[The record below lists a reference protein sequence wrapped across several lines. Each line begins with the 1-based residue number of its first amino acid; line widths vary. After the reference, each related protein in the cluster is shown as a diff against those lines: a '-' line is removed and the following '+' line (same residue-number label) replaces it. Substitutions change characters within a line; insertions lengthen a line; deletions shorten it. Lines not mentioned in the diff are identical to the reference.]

1 MANLDFV
8 VDTTPM
14 ANRVDRMTTGVIS
27 VQSAV
32 HVMEEEIV
40 KSEQDAAK
48 KISSNVTYG
57 FYMLARNQFSQ
68 KEIVFNNEVTTNMT
82 MIQNFMKDLNQIK
95 SRMERDYNV
104 ISRQY
109 LKLFS
114 RIDNSL
120 RSSIKDLDDSLLSI
134 VIDGREEMNA
144 RVLNGPGK
152 VISYDGELLPIT
164 QLLAVG
170 TIKKKC
176 KSLLQRFK
184 SVIDMNFRLRQ
195 QFKECLEDRSTSG
208 GIKTIFVPVVVIEHD
223 SLVDQTSSLLLAKMP
238 QFPSEIKK
246 HGNDIHTAVLDASSV
261 EDSWINTNT
270 VHLNLV
276 RQEFLNLLKTYD
288 ENRRNLMIRLFDQS
302 SWKELGRG

>member
-32 HVMEEEIV
+32 HVMEDEIV

-82 MIQNFMKDLNQIK
+82 MIQNFMKDLHQIK
-95 SRMERDYNV
+95 SRMERDYNI

-114 RIDNSL
+114 RIRKMFSGRTVL
-120 RSSIKDLDDSLLSI
+120 R
-134 VIDGREEMNA
+134 RP
-144 RVLNGPGK
+144 R
-152 VISYDGELLPIT
+152 
-164 QLLAVG
+164 LA
-170 TIKKKC
+170 
-176 KSLLQRFK
+176 LF
-184 SVIDMNFRLRQ
+184 
-195 QFKECLEDRSTSG
+195 
-208 GIKTIFVPVVVIEHD
+208 
-223 SLVDQTSSLLLAKMP
+223 
-238 QFPSEIKK
+238 
-246 HGNDIHTAVLDASSV
+246 
-261 EDSWINTNT
+261 
-270 VHLNLV
+270 
-276 RQEFLNLLKTYD
+276 FLNITK
-288 ENRRNLMIRLFDQS
+288 
-302 SWKELGRG
+302 